1 MVVVVGVSSG
11 FMGLILG
18 SGFPLLG
25 EVVVVDDEA
34 ATASVSHS
42 AKR

>member
-11 FMGLILG
+11 FIGLILG

-25 EVVVVDDEA
+25 EVVVDDEA